1 MGKHRATSRRY
12 ALVASSVATAVVAG
26 TIVVPAQADEVDDL
40 IQEMEAISQQAGAKN
55 EAVKQLEIEIEQA
68 QGKLDALGSE
78 AAAANAAVQDANKS
92 QTGFQGDVDGIAAS
106 KYRNVQ
112 NDSLVTTMES
122 GNPQTVI
129 DRAAY
134 LGAISRNTERTL
146 GELQDATLTAA
157 DRANAANIAVVEAE
171 FYRNQLDAKYTK
183 LDQERSS
190 LESQVTDMEQRIDSL
205 SEEQRRAWEEK
216 DNPIEVPNPAIEMPG
231 SSTDAPAGAS
241 AAASSAVS
249 AALSKLGSPYG
260 WGAAG
265 PDAFDCSGLMYWAY
279 QQQGKSIPRTSQA
292 QLAGGQSVST
302 SDLQPGDIIGYYPGV
317 THVGMYIG
325 NGQVVHASDY
335 GIPVQVV
342 PYDSMPI
349 QGASRY

>member
-1 MGKHRATSRRY
+1 MAKHRATGRRY
-12 ALVASSVATAVVAG
+12 ALVASSIATAVVAG
-26 TIVVPAQADEVDDL
+26 TVVVPAQADSVDDL
-40 IQEMEAISQQAGAKN
+40 IKEMEGISQQAGAKN
-55 EAVKQLEIEIEQA
+55 EAVKQLEIEIEQS
-68 QGKLDALGSE
+68 QSKLDALGSE
-78 AAAANAAVQDANKS
+78 AAVANAAVQDANNVQS
-92 QTGFQGDVDGIAAS
+92 GFQGDVNGIATS

-112 NDSLVTTMES
+112 NDSLISTMES

-146 GELQDATLTAA
+146 GQLQDATQTAA

-171 FYRNQLDAKYTK
+171 FYKNQLDSKHAK
-183 LDQERSS
+183 LDQERST
-190 LESQVTDMEQRIDSL
+190 LESQVQDMQQRIDSL
-205 SEEQRRAWEEK
+205 SAEQRRAWEEK
-216 DNPIEVPNPAIEMPG
+216 DQPEVPNPAIGQPE
-231 SSTDAPAGAS
+231 SSSSAVAVVS
-241 AAASSAVS
+241 AAGSSAVS

-342 PYDSMPI
+342 AYDSMPI
-349 QGASRY
+349 QGAARY